1 MKAGHTLP
9 SLVWRTSL
17 DPKLGMVEV
26 WMAKV
31 TELNALNVVQPGRLS
46 QDPNLVHKFG
56 FCFGHSKEVL
66 VFFSQI
72 KFDESR

>member
-17 DPKLGMVEV
+17 EPKLGMVEV

-31 TELNALNVVQPGRLS
+31 TEPNALNVIQPGRLS
-46 QDPNLVHKFG
+46 QDPNLVQKFG
-56 FCFGHSKEVL
+56 FCFGHSKEVW
-66 VFFSQI
+66 VFFQPN
-72 KFDESR
+72 KV